1 MEKQEFI
8 LCAAI
13 WYKDLTT
20 SIRNPVNI
28 PHGIVVLG
36 HRHPDCISTVLC
48 LTGRR
53 TVELADDG
61 VGKTMQGFLTNTN
74 RFVSR
79 KEAAIIAI
87 NSKQISKLNYSDD
100 TLYSEDLY

>member
-1 MEKQEFI
+1 MDKQEFI

-13 WYKDLTT
+13 WYKDLPT
-20 SIRNPVNI
+20 SIRNPKNI
-28 PHGIVVLG
+28 DSGTVILG

-48 LTGRR
+48 LTGKR
-53 TVELADDG
+53 TVQFADDG

-79 KEAAIIAI
+79 EEAAIIAI
-87 NSKQISKLNYSDD
+87 DSKQIAKLNYSDE